1 MICGRCCGNDRFVSS
16 GAAPGNPHRAAENF
30 QITAQPWSRSR
41 SGAFLMPS
49 TAAQDRPGTRRPC
62 PSFTPS
68 QIKPH
73 SPAQTATAAPA
84 PGTAAQS
91 ERGLFAAPSHKPQK
105 APHSRFCG
113 GCYPTLPDPKSR
125 HRPAQN
131 AQKSP
136 LQSVSRSAGA
146 EKRSCHAAR
155 GRKWAIFDPFFGKF
169 PPDFRGISKKFS
181 EKIRPPWVGKR
192 ISRFIVDSR

>member
-1 MICGRCCGNDRFVSS
+1 MHYPFALCDPGRTL
-16 GAAPGNPHRAAENF
+16 ENQ
-30 QITAQPWSRSR
+30 QITRQPWSVPR

-91 ERGLFAAPSHKPQK
+91 ERGLFAAPSQQPQK
-105 APHSRFCG
+105 APYSRFLWRVLSQH
-113 GCYPTLPDPKSR
+113 YQTPKAATAQP
-125 HRPAQN
+125 RPPRKAPCN
-131 AQKSP
+131 
-136 LQSVSRSAGA
+136 LFSRSAGA
-146 EKRSCHAAR
+146 EKRSRHAAQ

-181 EKIRPPWVGKR
+181 EKKSALPGWESGFLG
-192 ISRFIVDSR
+192 S